1 MAVATVEAI
10 ALDVAG
16 PPATLAPTGRRCRRR
31 RGVPA
36 ALAARDRLDG
46 TLDRP

>member
-16 PPATLAPTGRRCRRR
+16 PPAILPRRAGAAAADAACAPPLPRATGLTA
-31 RGVPA
+31 PS
-36 ALAARDRLDG
+36 
-46 TLDRP
+46 TRP